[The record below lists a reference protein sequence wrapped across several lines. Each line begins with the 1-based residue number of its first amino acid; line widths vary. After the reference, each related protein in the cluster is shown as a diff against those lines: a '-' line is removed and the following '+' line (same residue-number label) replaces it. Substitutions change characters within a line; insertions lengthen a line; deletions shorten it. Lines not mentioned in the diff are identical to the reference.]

1 MSMGLNRH
9 PQLPAWRASREA
21 PKLWA
26 RWIFR
31 RSLPELALSHLAC
44 LWISFELVVEAGEP
58 KMDQGGECAERGAH
72 GSTFNRLC

>member
-9 PQLPAWRASREA
+9 PQLPACHALREV

-26 RWIFR
+26 RGGYSESRFQ
-31 RSLPELALSHLAC
+31 SSHSHLAW

-58 KMDQGGECAERGAH
+58 KMDEGGECAERGAH
-72 GSTFNRLC
+72 GSTFNRLR